1 MKYYIDYYSAVHWL
15 NGDLILFNDIH
26 EIDEE
31 FFCELYR
38 EDDDGDL
45 GDPVE
50 IYQYFLTNYSD
61 DDVEWMQKTFPG
73 LHFAFSQ
80 KMGLWVL
87 CVDHYGT
94 NWNYVWTECELDW
107 VKGDE
112 EPVPHSRLEWVNDKY
127 ESKINT
133 VKIAKFMRCKE

>member
-1 MKYYIDYYSAVHWL
+1 MVYYIDYYSAVHWL

-31 FFCELYR
+31 FFIELY
-38 EDDDGDL
+38 EKKEDGDL

-61 DDVEWMQKTFPG
+61 DDVKWMQETFPQ

-87 CVDHYGT
+87 CVDHFGT
-94 NWNYVWTECELDW
+94 SWDYVWTRCELDW

-112 EPVPHSRLEWVNDKY
+112 ATVPHSPLNWVNDKY
-127 ESKINT
+127 ESKIDM
-133 VKIAKFMRCKE
+133 VKTAKFMRCK

>member
-1 MKYYIDYYSAVHWL
+1 MRYYIDYYSAVHWL
-15 NGDLILFNDIH
+15 NGDLILFNNIH

-31 FFCELYR
+31 FFIELY
-38 EDDDGDL
+38 EEGENGDL

-61 DDVEWMQKTFPG
+61 DDVKWMQKTFPQ

-80 KMGLWVL
+80 KLGLWVL

-94 NWNYVWTECELDW
+94 SWDYVWTQCELDW

-112 EPVPHSRLEWVNDKY
+112 AVVPHSPLNWVNDKY
-127 ESKINT
+127 ESKIDM
-133 VKIAKFMRCKE
+133 VKTAKFMRCK